1 MKAGNFRWLIIDGW
15 VEDTRG
21 DTKCAYVTIKPHKGG
36 TIREKACGRGTR
48 KNFHLDLL
56 DERGAELRLSI
67 A

>member
-1 MKAGNFRWLIIDGW
+1 MAAHRRLGRGHQ
-15 VEDTRG
+15 G